1 MLAYESGNA
10 VATRHSSSSELVIRS
25 ESIDSDTEFLIL
37 ASNGI
42 WEVSYSLEYY
52 SEIFNLNIK
61 QEAIINF
68 EIYNLN

>member
-42 WEVSYSLEYY
+42 WEVSFRVL
-52 SEIFNLNIK
+52 
-61 QEAIINF
+61 
-68 EIYNLN
+68 

>member
-25 ESIDSDTEFLIL
+25 ENIDSDTEFLIL

-52 SEIFNLNIK
+52 SEIF
-61 QEAIINF
+61 
-68 EIYNLN
+68 